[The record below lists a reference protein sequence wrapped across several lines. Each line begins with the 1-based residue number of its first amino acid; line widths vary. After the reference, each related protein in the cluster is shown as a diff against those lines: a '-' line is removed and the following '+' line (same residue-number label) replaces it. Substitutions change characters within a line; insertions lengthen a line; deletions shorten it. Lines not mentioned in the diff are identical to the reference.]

1 MKLKRASAVV
11 GTPELPGDKSISHR
25 AALIAAIADGETRI
39 KNFSA
44 SADCVST
51 LNCLRELGVQIKVDG
66 SEVAVMGVGKTG
78 LRLSNATLD
87 CGNSGTTIRLLAG
100 ILAGQDFEST
110 LTGDDSLKSR
120 PMERISMPLTQM
132 GASVISTDGH
142 APLKIQ
148 GRNPLKPVE
157 FRLPVASAQ
166 IKSAILL
173 AGLNANGETTVI
185 ESAPTRDHTERML
198 ELFGIEVR
206 SEDRDGKRI
215 SVSGGQPVSP
225 GDTKIP
231 ADISAGS
238 FFMVAA
244 ASLPGSDI
252 TLRNLG
258 INPTRSAIIDVL
270 KSLGVGIDILNV
282 ANQCNEPTATVKIRG
297 GLEAMQDK
305 VPARINGA
313 LIPNLIDEIP
323 ILAVLGTQLANG
335 LEVRD
340 ATELRHKESDR
351 ISSIVKNLELMGAE
365 VTEFSDGFCVKPSR
379 LTGARLDAYGDHR
392 IAMAFA
398 VAGLLADGETE
409 IEGADCAAVSFPGF
423 FEILH
428 GVVR

>member
-1 MKLKRASAVV
+1 MKLKRASAIC
-11 GTPELPGDKSISHR
+11 GTPTLPGDKSISHR
-25 AALIAAIADGETRI
+25 AALVAAIAEGETRI
-39 KNFSA
+39 QNFSA
-44 SADCVST
+44 SADCTST
-51 LNCLRELGVQIKVDG
+51 LNCLRDLGVQIRVEG
-66 SEVAVMGVGKTG
+66 SEVAVMGVGRSG
-78 LRLSNATLD
+78 LRCSTGPLD

-110 LTGDDSLKSR
+110 LTGDDSLRSR

-148 GRNPLKPVE
+148 GRKPLNPIE

-166 IKSAILL
+166 IKSAVLL
-173 AGLNANGETTVI
+173 AGINADGETTVI

-206 SEDRDGKRI
+206 SEEREGKRI

-225 GDTKIP
+225 GDMKIP

-244 ASLPGSDI
+244 ACLPESDI

-270 KSLGVGIDILNV
+270 KNLGVVIEILNT
-282 ANQCNEPTATVKIRG
+282 ATECNELIATVRICG
-297 GLEAMQDK
+297 GLQVAGGNA
-305 VPARINGA
+305 PALISGD

-351 ISSIVKNLELMGAE
+351 ISSIGKNLELMGAE
-365 VTEFSDGFCVKPSR
+365 VTEFSDGFCVKLSR
-379 LTGARLDAYGDHR
+379 LRGTRLDSYGDHR

-398 VAGLLADGETE
+398 VAGLLAEGETE
-409 IEGADCAAVSFPGF
+409 IVGADCAEVSFPGF
-423 FEILH
+423 FEILR

>member
-1 MKLKRASAVV
+1 MKLKRASVV
-11 GTPELPGDKSISHR
+11 FGTPELPGDKSISHR
-25 AALIAAIADGETRI
+25 AALIAAIAEGETRI
-39 KNFSA
+39 QNFSA

-51 LNCLRELGVQIKVDG
+51 LNCLRNLGVRIKVKG
-66 SEVAVMGVGKTG
+66 SEVAVVGVGKTG
-78 LRLSNATLD
+78 LRRSNTPLD

-100 ILAGQDFEST
+100 ILAGQDFESS

-120 PMERISMPLTQM
+120 PMERISTPLTQM
-132 GASVISTDGH
+132 GASVVSTDGH

-148 GRNPLKPVE
+148 GRNPLNPIE

-173 AGLNANGETTVI
+173 AGLHANGETTVI

-215 SVSGGQPVSP
+215 SIRGGQPVSP
-225 GDTKIP
+225 GDMKIP

-244 ASLPGSDI
+244 ACMPGSDI

-258 INPTRSAIIDVL
+258 VNPTRSAIVDVM
-270 KSLGVGIDILNV
+270 KRLGVEIDILNV
-282 ANQCNEPTATVKIRG
+282 DNQCNEPTATVRIRG
-297 GLEAMQDK
+297 GLQATREN
-305 VPARINGA
+305 VPARISGA
-313 LIPNLIDEIP
+313 FIPNLIDEIP

-340 ATELRHKESDR
+340 ASELRHKESDR
-351 ISSIVKNLELMGAE
+351 ISSIITNLKLMGAE
-365 VTEFSDGFCVKPSR
+365 VTEFSDGFYVKSSNLR
-379 LTGARLDAYGDHR
+379 GARIDAYSDHR

-423 FEILH
+423 FEILQ